1 MADDSKGRRRN
12 LKTVR
17 EMAESQLKQR
27 QKPFWLKRL
36 FQLVFWPIGAL
47 FQWLSQPLHVHEST
61 GDATTWTGAWTKN
74 RSMMPA
80 YMRNSFFEIR
90 MVTWPSFI
98 QAMLLTL
105 SVIIFAVFLSSL
117 IAVIDWLLTQIFEEI
132 ILNKGEN
139 IRSLLN

>member
-1 MADDSKGRRRN
+1 M
-12 LKTVR
+12 
-17 EMAESQLKQR
+17 
-27 QKPFWLKRL
+27 
-36 FQLVFWPIGAL
+36 
-47 FQWLSQPLHVHEST
+47 QPL
-61 GDATTWTGAWTKN
+61 GRGAWTKD
-74 RSMMPA
+74 RSMVPA
-80 YMRNSFFEIR
+80 YMRNSCFEIR

-117 IAVIDWLLTQIFEEI
+117 IAVIDWILTQIFEEI